1 LFGALIFCRIALV
14 LFLYLS
20 EGIIFMENEKTLVM
34 GNVAMSEAA
43 VRAGCRFYAGYPITP
58 QNEVSEYLAKRLPEV
73 GGVFVQAESELAAIN
88 MVFGA
93 ASTGARAMTS
103 SSSPGISLMQEAI
116 SYIAAAQ
123 IPCLIA
129 NIMRG
134 GPGLGNIQGSQADYF
149 QATRGGGHGDYRLIV
164 LAPWSVQEMYDFT
177 IKAFEFGDHYRN
189 PVMLLADGILGQMAE
204 SIELKEPAKQ
214 KAIAKEWILTG
225 CAGREPNVIRT
236 LYLKEKD
243 ALEEKNAEL
252 KAKYEKIASELQL
265 SETRYGDDAEIA
277 VIAYGTPARIAH
289 WAVKR
294 AREAGIKV
302 GLFRP
307 ITLWPFPVVALRKIA
322 GRCRKL
328 LVVEMSQGQ
337 LIEDVR
343 LARIPATEVDP
354 KIEFLGRGGG
364 WYPKPKELLAKILE
378 IAKK

>member
-1 LFGALIFCRIALV
+1 
-14 LFLYLS
+14 
-20 EGIIFMENEKTLVM
+20 
-34 GNVAMSEAA
+34 
-43 VRAGCRFYAGYPITP
+43 
-58 QNEVSEYLAKRLPEV
+58 
-73 GGVFVQAESELAAIN
+73 

-116 SYIAAAQ
+116 SYLAAAQ

-149 QATRGGGHGDYRLIV
+149 QATRGGGHGDYRIIV
-164 LAPWSVQEMYDFT
+164 LAPWSVQEMYDLT
-177 IKAFEFGDHYRN
+177 IKAFELGDQYRN

-204 SIELKEPAKQ
+204 AIEYRKPVTEKSVSKDWALV
-214 KAIAKEWILTG
+214 G
-225 CAGREPNVIRT
+225 CEGRKPNVIRT

-252 KAKYEKIASELQL
+252 QAKYNKITEELQL

-307 ITLWPFPVVALRKIA
+307 ITLWPFPAVALRKIA
-322 GRCRKL
+322 SRCRKL

-343 LARIPATEVDP
+343 LARIPATVVDP
-354 KIEFLGRGGG
+354 KIEFMGRGGG

-378 IAKK
+378 AAKP

>member
-1 LFGALIFCRIALV
+1 
-14 LFLYLS
+14 
-20 EGIIFMENEKTLVM
+20 MEHEKTLVM

-58 QNEVSEYLAKRLPEV
+58 QNEVSEYLAKRLPEA

-116 SYIAAAQ
+116 SYLAAAQ

-164 LAPWSVQEMYDFT
+164 LAPWSVQEMYDLT
-177 IKAFEFGDHYRN
+177 TKSFELADHYRN

-204 SIELKEPAKQ
+204 AIEYREPVAK
-214 KAIAKEWILTG
+214 KKLPKDWALTG
-225 CAGREPNVIRT
+225 CDGRKPNVIRT

-243 ALEEKNAEL
+243 ALEEKNLEL
-252 KAKYEKIASELQL
+252 QTKYDKITAELQL
-265 SETRYGDDAEIA
+265 SESRFEEDADIA
-277 VIAYGTPARIAH
+277 VVAYGTPARIAH
-289 WAVKR
+289 WAIKQ
-294 AREAGIKV
+294 ARERGVKAC
-302 GLFRP
+302 LFRP
-307 ITLWPFPVVALRKIA
+307 ITLWPFPALALRKIA
-322 GRCRKL
+322 ARCRKI

-343 LARIPATEVDP
+343 LARIPATQVDP

-378 IAKK
+378 IAKP

>member
-1 LFGALIFCRIALV
+1 
-14 LFLYLS
+14 LYNAF
-20 EGIIFMENEKTLVM
+20 EDFMKNSIENEKTLVM

-58 QNEVSEYLAKRLPEV
+58 QNEVSEYLAKRLPEA
-73 GGVFVQAESELAAIN
+73 GGVFVQAESELAAVN

-93 ASTGARAMTS
+93 AATGVRAMTS

-116 SYIAAAQ
+116 SYLAAAQ
-123 IPCLIA
+123 VPCLIA

-164 LAPWSVQEMYDFT
+164 LAPWSVQEMYDLT
-177 IKAFEFGDHYRN
+177 IRAFELSDQYRN

-204 SIELKEPAKQ
+204 AIEMKEPAKQ
-214 KAIAKEWILTG
+214 KAVEKPWALTG
-225 CAGREPNVIRT
+225 CAGRKPNVIRT
-236 LYLKEKD
+236 LYLQEKD
-243 ALEEKNAEL
+243 ALEQKNLEL
-252 KAKYEKIASELQL
+252 TAKYEMITKELQL

-277 VIAYGTPARIAH
+277 VVAYGTSARIAH
-289 WAVKR
+289 SAVKQAR
-294 AREAGIKV
+294 AEGIKV

-307 ITLWPFPVVALRKIA
+307 VTLWPFPALALRKIA
-322 GRCRKL
+322 AHCRKL

-343 LARIPATEVDP
+343 LSRIPGAAVDP
-354 KIEFLGRGGG
+354 KIEFFGRGGG
-364 WYPKPKELLAKILE
+364 WYPKPKELLAKIRE
-378 IAKK
+378 VARS

>member
-1 LFGALIFCRIALV
+1 
-14 LFLYLS
+14 
-20 EGIIFMENEKTLVM
+20 MEHEKTLVM

-43 VRAGCRFYAGYPITP
+43 IRAGCRFYAGYPITP
-58 QNEVSEYLAKRLPEV
+58 QNEVSEYLAKHLPEA
-73 GGVFVQAESELAAIN
+73 GGGFVQAESELAAIN

-116 SYIAAAQ
+116 SYLAAAQ

-164 LAPWSVQEMYDFT
+164 LAPWSVQEMYDLT
-177 IKAFEFGDHYRN
+177 IQAFELGDHYRN

-204 SIELKEPAKQ
+204 SIELKDPVQKKSVAKDW
-214 KAIAKEWILTG
+214 ALTG
-225 CAGREPNVIRT
+225 CAGRKPNVVRT
-236 LYLKEKD
+236 LYLQQKD
-243 ALEEKNAEL
+243 ALEEKNMEL
-252 KAKYEKIASELQL
+252 KAKYEKITAELQL
-265 SETRYGDDAEIA
+265 SETRFGDDAEIA

-289 WAVKR
+289 WAVKH
-294 AREAGIKV
+294 AREAGVKV

-307 ITLWPFPVVALRKIA
+307 VTLWPFPALELRKLA
-322 GRCRKL
+322 ARCRKL
-328 LVVEMSQGQ
+328 LVVEMSEGQ
-337 LIEDVR
+337 MIEDVR
-343 LARIPATEVDP
+343 LSRIPATIVDP

-364 WYPKPKELLAKILE
+364 WYPKPKELLAKIME
-378 IAKK
+378 IAER

>member
-1 LFGALIFCRIALV
+1 
-14 LFLYLS
+14 
-20 EGIIFMENEKTLVM
+20 MENEKTLVM

-204 SIELKEPAKQ
+204 SIELKAPAKQ
-214 KAIAKEWILTG
+214 KAIAKEWTLTG

-243 ALEEKNAEL
+243 ALEEKNMEL

-322 GRCRKL
+322 SRCRKL

-378 IAKK
+378 IEKK

>member
-1 LFGALIFCRIALV
+1 
-14 LFLYLS
+14 
-20 EGIIFMENEKTLVM
+20 MENEKTLVM

-93 ASTGARAMTS
+93 ASTGERAMTS

-116 SYIAAAQ
+116 SYLAAAQ

-164 LAPWSVQEMYDFT
+164 LAPWSVQEMYDLT
-177 IKAFEFGDHYRN
+177 IRGFELGDQYRN

-204 SIELKEPAKQ
+204 SIELKKPGKQ
-214 KAIAKEWILTG
+214 KPVPKNWALTG
-225 CAGREPNVIRT
+225 CAGRKPNVVRT
-236 LYLKEKD
+236 LYLQEKD
-243 ALEEKNAEL
+243 ALEQKNAEL
-252 KAKYEKIASELQL
+252 QAKYELITRELQL
-265 SETRYGDDAEIA
+265 SEARFEKDAEIA
-277 VIAYGTPARIAH
+277 VIAYGTSARIAH

-294 AREAGIKV
+294 ARESGIKV

-307 ITLWPFPVVALRKIA
+307 ITLWPFPATALREIA
-322 GRCRKL
+322 AHCRKL

-337 LIEDVR
+337 MIEDVR
-343 LARIPATEVDP
+343 LSRIPATGVDP

-364 WYPKPKELLAKILE
+364 WYPKPKELLAKIME
-378 IAKK
+378 IAK

>member
-1 LFGALIFCRIALV
+1 
-14 LFLYLS
+14 
-20 EGIIFMENEKTLVM
+20 MEYEKTLVM

-58 QNEVSEYLAKRLPEV
+58 QNEVSEYLAKRLPEA

-123 IPCLIA
+123 IPCVIA

-164 LAPWSVQEMYDFT
+164 LAPWSVQEMYDLT
-177 IKAFEFGDHYRN
+177 IRAFELGDHYRN

-204 SIELKEPAKQ
+204 SIDLIEPAKQ
-214 KAIAKEWILTG
+214 KAVLKEWALTG
-225 CAGREPNVIRT
+225 CTGRKPNVVRT
-236 LYLKEKD
+236 LYLQQKD
-243 ALEEKNAEL
+243 ALEEKNIEL
-252 KAKYEKIASELQL
+252 QAKYEKITSELQL
-265 SETRYGDDAEIA
+265 SETRFGDDAEIA

-294 AREAGIKV
+294 AREAGVKV

-307 ITLWPFPVVALRKIA
+307 ITLWPFPAVALRKIA
-322 GRCRKL
+322 AHCRKL

-343 LARIPATEVDP
+343 LARIPATVVDP
-354 KIEFLGRGGG
+354 KIEFFGRGGG

-378 IAKK
+378 IAKR

>member
-1 LFGALIFCRIALV
+1 
-14 LFLYLS
+14 
-20 EGIIFMENEKTLVM
+20 MEQEKTLVM

-58 QNEVSEYLAKRLPEV
+58 QNEVSEYLAKRLPEA
-73 GGVFVQAESELAAIN
+73 GGAFVQAESELAAIN

-93 ASTGARAMTS
+93 AATGARAMTS

-116 SYIAAAQ
+116 SYLAAAQ
-123 IPCLIA
+123 VPCLIA

-164 LAPWSVQEMYDFT
+164 LAPWSVQEMYDLT
-177 IKAFEFGDHYRN
+177 LRAFELGDHYRN

-204 SIELKEPAKQ
+204 SIELREPAKE
-214 KAIAKEWILTG
+214 KPVLKPWALTG
-225 CAGREPNVIRT
+225 CAGRQPNVIRT
-236 LYLKEKD
+236 LYLQQKD
-243 ALEEKNAEL
+243 ALEEKNLEL
-252 KAKYEKIASELQL
+252 QRKYAKITEELQL
-265 SETRYGDDAEIA
+265 SESRFTDDAEIC

-294 AREAGIKV
+294 AREAGVKV

-307 ITLWPFPVVALRKIA
+307 ITLWPFPSLELRKVA
-322 GRCRKL
+322 ARCRKL

-337 LIEDVR
+337 MIEDVR
-343 LARIPATEVDP
+343 LSRVPGTDIDP

-364 WYPKPKELLAKILE
+364 WYPKPKEMLAKIME
-378 IAKK
+378 IAKS

>member
-1 LFGALIFCRIALV
+1 
-14 LFLYLS
+14 
-20 EGIIFMENEKTLVM
+20 MEHEKTLVM

-43 VRAGCRFYAGYPITP
+43 IRAGCHFYAGYPITP
-58 QNEVSEYLAKRLPEV
+58 QNEVSEYLATKLPAA

-123 IPCLIA
+123 IPCFIA

-164 LAPWSVQEMYDFT
+164 LAPWSVQEMYDLT
-177 IKAFEFGDHYRN
+177 IRAFELGDQYRN

-204 SIELKEPAKQ
+204 SIELKEPAMQ
-214 KAIAKEWILTG
+214 KPVPKAWALTG
-225 CAGREPNVIRT
+225 CQGRQPNVIRT
-236 LYLKEKD
+236 LYLNEKD
-243 ALEEKNAEL
+243 ALEEKNREL
-252 KAKYEKIASELQL
+252 QTKYAKITRELQL
-265 SETRYGDDAEIA
+265 SEARYTDDADIC

-294 AREAGIKV
+294 AREAGVKV

-307 ITLWPFPVVALRKIA
+307 ITLWPFPALELRRVAA
-322 GRCRKL
+322 RCRKL
-328 LVVEMSQGQ
+328 LIVEMSEGQ
-337 LIEDVR
+337 MIEDVR
-343 LARIPATEVDP
+343 LSRIPGTIIDP

-364 WYPKPKELLAKILE
+364 WYPKPKELLAKIME
-378 IAKK
+378 IARS

>member
-1 LFGALIFCRIALV
+1 
-14 LFLYLS
+14 
-20 EGIIFMENEKTLVM
+20 MEHEKTLVM

-73 GGVFVQAESELAAIN
+73 DGVFVQAESELAAIN

-93 ASTGARAMTS
+93 AATGARAMTS

-116 SYIAAAQ
+116 SYLAAAQ

-164 LAPWSVQEMYDFT
+164 LAPWSVQEMYDLT
-177 IKAFEFGDHYRN
+177 IRAFELGDHYRN
-189 PVMLLADGILGQMAE
+189 PVMLLADGVLGQMAE
-204 SIELKEPAKQ
+204 SIELKDPVQ
-214 KAIAKEWILTG
+214 KRSVVKEWALTG
-225 CAGREPNVIRT
+225 CAGRKPNVVRT
-236 LYLKEKD
+236 LYLQEKD
-243 ALEEKNAEL
+243 ALEEKNMEL
-252 KAKYEKIASELQL
+252 KAKYEKITSELQL
-265 SETRYGDDAEIA
+265 SETRFGDDAEIA

-294 AREAGIKV
+294 AREAGVKV

-307 ITLWPFPVVALRKIA
+307 ITLWPFPAVALRDIA

-337 LIEDVR
+337 MIEDVR
-343 LARIPATEVDP
+343 LSRIPATEVDP

-364 WYPKPKELLAKILE
+364 WYPKPKELLAKIME
-378 IAKK
+378 IAKR

>member
-1 LFGALIFCRIALV
+1 
-14 LFLYLS
+14 
-20 EGIIFMENEKTLVM
+20 MEHEKTLVM

-43 VRAGCRFYAGYPITP
+43 IRAGCRFYAGYPITP
-58 QNEVSEYLAKRLPEV
+58 QNEVSEYLASKLPAA

-88 MVFGA
+88 MVYGA
-93 ASTGARAMTS
+93 ASTGERAMTS

-116 SYIAAAQ
+116 SFIAAAQ
-123 IPCLIA
+123 IPCFIA

-164 LAPWSVQEMYDFT
+164 LAPWSVQEMYDLT
-177 IKAFEFGDHYRN
+177 TLAFELGDKYQN

-204 SIELKEPAKQ
+204 AIEFREP
-214 KAIAKEWILTG
+214 IAKRKVPKPWALTG
-225 CAGREPNVIRT
+225 CEGRKPNVIRT
-236 LYLKEKD
+236 LYLQQKD

-252 KAKYEKIASELQL
+252 QAKYDKITAELQL
-265 SETRYGDDAEIA
+265 SETRFAEDADIA
-277 VIAYGTPARIAH
+277 VVAYGTPARIAH
-289 WAVKR
+289 WAIKQARQQGVK
-294 AREAGIKV
+294 AC
-302 GLFRP
+302 LFRP
-307 ITLWPFPVVALRKIA
+307 ITLWPFPAIELRKVA
-322 GRCRKL
+322 GRCRKI

-354 KIEFLGRGGG
+354 KIEFMGRGGG

-378 IAKK
+378 VAKP

>member
-1 LFGALIFCRIALV
+1 
-14 LFLYLS
+14 
-20 EGIIFMENEKTLVM
+20 MEQEKTLVM

-58 QNEVSEYLAKRLPEV
+58 QNEVSEYLAKRLPEA

-93 ASTGARAMTS
+93 AATGARAMTS

-177 IKAFEFGDHYRN
+177 IRAFELGDHYRN

-204 SIELKEPAKQ
+204 SIEFKEPAKQ
-214 KAIAKEWILTG
+214 KAVAKEWALTG
-225 CAGREPNVIRT
+225 CAGRKPNVIRT
-236 LYLKEKD
+236 LYLQEKD
-243 ALEEKNAEL
+243 ALEEKNMEL
-252 KAKYEKIASELQL
+252 KAKYEKITAELQL
-265 SETRYGDDAEIA
+265 SETRFGDDAEIA

-294 AREAGIKV
+294 AREAGVKV

-307 ITLWPFPVVALRKIA
+307 ITLWPFPALELRKLA
-322 GRCRKL
+322 ARCRKL

-337 LIEDVR
+337 MIEDVR

-364 WYPKPKELLAKILE
+364 WYPKPKELLAKIME
-378 IAKK
+378 IAKQ